1 MLTGKKIPFINENS
15 NMSSA
20 LKFISRKKLGVLVAR
35 NSKKKTTGII
45 TDGQIRRTSE
55 KKGDLKQLKVR
66 DVMTKN
72 PISVESNVLAAK
84 ALSLMNSKRI
94 TFLCVHREKYKNK
107 TIGVIHIHN
116 ILESNIQWQKN
127 LYSIF
132 FNNYLFYYFTRT
144 FFKYFKKSNLSSN
157 LVTSFEKPLANE
169 SLIEDLK
176 YSSTDKE
183 GNEYKIE
190 AKKGNIDKNDPDI
203 LYLENVDALISLNN
217 SEFISI
223 SSKFAKYNTKNY
235 DTLFNNSVSVDYG
248 EHFLKSEFLDLS
260 FEKNLVS
267 IYDNVRYV
275 GGISSLSA
283 DRAEI
288 DILSKKT
295 KIFMENSN
303 KKVQINSKSKDG
315 NN

>member
-1 MLTGKKIPFINENS
+1 MTKKIYIQFFLIIIF
-15 NMSSA
+15 
-20 LKFISRKKLGVLVAR
+20 LIISLGL
-35 NSKKKTTGII
+35 
-45 TDGQIRRTSE
+45 
-55 KKGDLKQLKVR
+55 
-66 DVMTKN
+66 
-72 PISVESNVLAAK
+72 
-84 ALSLMNSKRI
+84 
-94 TFLCVHREKYKNK
+94 
-107 TIGVIHIHN
+107 
-116 ILESNIQWQKN
+116 
-127 LYSIF
+127 
-132 FNNYLFYYFTRT
+132 
-144 FFKYFKKSNLSSN
+144 FFKYFKKSNLSSSLITN
-157 LVTSFEKPLANE
+157 FEKPLANE

-176 YSSTDKE
+176 YTSTDKE

-203 LYLENVDALISLNN
+203 LYLENVNALISLNN

-223 SSKFAKYNTKNY
+223 SSRFAKYNTKNY

-267 IYDNVRYV
+267 IYDNVRYL
-275 GGISSLSA
+275 GGISSLNA

-303 KKVQINSKSKDG
+303 KKVQINSKSKNG

>member
-1 MLTGKKIPFINENS
+1 MIKKIYIQFF
-15 NMSSA
+15 
-20 LKFISRKKLGVLVAR
+20 L
-35 NSKKKTTGII
+35 II
-45 TDGQIRRTSE
+45 
-55 KKGDLKQLKVR
+55 
-66 DVMTKN
+66 
-72 PISVESNVLAAK
+72 
-84 ALSLMNSKRI
+84 
-94 TFLCVHREKYKNK
+94 
-107 TIGVIHIHN
+107 
-116 ILESNIQWQKN
+116 
-127 LYSIF
+127 IF
-132 FNNYLFYYFTRT
+132 FIISLGL

-157 LVTSFEKPLANE
+157 LVTSFDKPLTNE

-176 YSSTDKE
+176 YSSTDKD
-183 GNEYKIE
+183 GNKYKIE
-190 AKKGNIDKNDPDI
+190 AKRGNIDKNDPDI

-267 IYDNVRYV
+267 IYDNVRYE
-275 GGISSLSA
+275 GGISYLSA

-295 KIFMENSN
+295 RIFMENTN
-303 KKVQINSKSKDG
+303 KKVQINNKSKNG